1 MEKELLFSLGP
12 KDFKWEFFKSSGP
25 GGQNKNKRDTACRC
39 IHEKSGAIGISSEER
54 EQRKNR
60 KTAFLRCIES
70 DKFKA
75 WHKLE
80 CAKIMASKE
89 LKKQVQK
96 EVDAELNK
104 SENILVEVKDSNGKW
119 IKEGDNKT

>member
-1 MEKELLFSLGP
+1 MNKKELLFSLSA

-39 IHEKSGAIGISSEER
+39 IHPLSGAIGIATEER
-54 EQRKNR
+54 EQGKNR
-60 KTAFLRCIES
+60 RLAFTRCVES
-70 DKFKA
+70 DKFKQ

-96 EVDAELNK
+96 EVDVELN
-104 SENILVEVKDSNGKW
+104 
-119 IKEGDNKT
+119 